1 MSGSIGKFRIIKT
14 LPLFL
19 GHGPADVISQIVQ
32 FDSGN
37 LKISGWL
44 YKPTDQA
51 DKKSTHSLDTKA
63 IPGAAVIC
71 GHGGVG
77 GIPAHYDVVFRR
89 LAKAGWTVAAPSY
102 RGEGGSDGEIEFA
115 HGEVDDTL
123 ACMKAVGEL
132 PVVDPENI
140 WLLGSSHGAMVSL
153 LAAAKI
159 FDTIN
164 TGGRYYKIKGVVSI
178 SGIYDICKWLD
189 GVRKTDHLLMSDP
202 FVRSLMKLNDQELQT
217 RSAINVAG
225 NIGIPVLLVHGE
237 SDMIVPHEQSIIMAD
252 ALKSSGNNSCKLH
265 IEPGS
270 DHEFVWGPEREHAR
284 NTWAEIAK
292 FIDQTTR

>member
-1 MSGSIGKFRIIKT
+1 MSDSDEKFRFIKD
-14 LPLFL
+14 LPPFL
-19 GHGPADVISQIVQ
+19 GHGPTDVISQIVE
-32 FDSGN
+32 FNSGN

-44 YKPTDQA
+44 YQPAALASTNSPHPL
-51 DKKSTHSLDTKA
+51 DKMA
-63 IPGAAVIC
+63 MPGAAIIC

-89 LAKAGWTVAAPSY
+89 LAKAGWTVAVPSY
-102 RGEGGSDGEIEFA
+102 RGEDGSDGEIEFA

-123 ACMKAVGEL
+123 ACMEAVEEL
-132 PVVDPENI
+132 PDVDPENI

-153 LAAAKI
+153 LAAARISEKSKTNSGC
-159 FDTIN
+159 FT
-164 TGGRYYKIKGVVSI
+164 IKGVIAI
-178 SGIYDICKWLD
+178 SGIYDTSKWLD
-189 GVRKTDHLLMSDP
+189 GIRNTDHLLMSDP
-202 FVRSLMKLNDQELQT
+202 FVRSLMKLDDQELHI

-225 NIGIPVLLVHGE
+225 SIRIPVLLVHGD

-252 ALKSSGNNSCKLH
+252 ALKSSLNNSCKLH

-270 DHEFVWGPEREHAR
+270 DHEFVWGPERDHAR

-292 FIDQTTR
+292 FIGQTTR